1 MAATA
6 RVEQSRTI
14 PVTPEQAFRG
24 IIEMDVPTMF
34 RRRYGPI
41 PPIRRVSGR
50 DASHW
55 AGTVGQT
62 RILELAGGGS
72 IRETVEHVDEPH
84 SWRYRITDFKGPLAL
99 LLTSIDGEFLFAPAG
114 TGTRITWRYNMFP
127 RSRAAVAAMPAFAWC
142 WRGYARQMLEELS
155 NWLVGGRPDTL

>member
-1 MAATA
+1 MPNGV
-6 RVEQSRTI
+6 RVEQSRTL

-41 PPIRRVSGR
+41 PPILNVSGR
-50 DASHW
+50 DSGDW
-55 AGTVGQT
+55 RGTAGQT
-62 RILELAGGGS
+62 RVLELGPWGS
-72 IRETVEHVDEPH
+72 IRETVVSVDEPH
-84 SWRYRITDFKGPLAL
+84 AWVYRITDFNGPLAVL
-99 LLTSIDGEFLFAPAG
+99 LDKIEAEFLFRPAG

-127 RSRAAVAAMPAFAWC
+127 RSRVAASALPAFGWF

-155 NWLVGGRPDTL
+155 SWLVG